1 MYISFLSLWV
11 ALTMSFDE
19 LKFLI
24 LMKSNVAVFSFMNS
38 AFRTVLFIR
47 ESALSQ
53 VREIL
58 FDSFSRSSIALLSTC
73 GAVVHFK
80 LIFVLQRTCIQFAD
94 ILFGIFTSASETEQT
109 FFTLFQIS
117 HDLMSRLC

>member
-24 LMKSNVAVFSFMNS
+24 LMKSNVAIFSFMNS
-38 AFRTVLFIR
+38 AFRTVLFR

-58 FDSFSRSSIALLSTC
+58 SDSFSRSSIALLSTC

-94 ILFGIFTSASETEQT
+94 ILFGIFTSASETEH
-109 FFTLFQIS
+109 FFYSLSNIPATI
-117 HDLMSRLC
+117 